1 MSLKKQVEDIIQ
13 IKIENLKDNDK
24 LIELGLDSIKLV
36 ELAGLIEGNT
46 DLVIYEDKIYEI
58 DGKWIKNILIK
69 YDTKK
74 N

>member
-1 MSLKKQVEDIIQ
+1 MSLKKQIEDIIQ

-36 ELAGLIEGNT
+36 ELAGLIEENT

>member
-1 MSLKKQVEDIIQ
+1 MSLKKKLEDIIQ

-36 ELAGLIEGNT
+36 GLAGLIEENT

-58 DGKWIKNILIK
+58 DGKWIKDILIK
-69 YDTKK
+69 YDIKK
-74 N
+74 L

>member
-46 DLVIYEDKIYEI
+46 DLVIYEDKIYKI
-58 DGKWIKNILIK
+58 DGKWIKDILIK

>member
-36 ELAGLIEGNT
+36 ELAGLIEENT
-46 DLVIYEDKIYEI
+46 DLVIYEDKIYKI
-58 DGKWIKNILIK
+58 DGKWIKDILIK